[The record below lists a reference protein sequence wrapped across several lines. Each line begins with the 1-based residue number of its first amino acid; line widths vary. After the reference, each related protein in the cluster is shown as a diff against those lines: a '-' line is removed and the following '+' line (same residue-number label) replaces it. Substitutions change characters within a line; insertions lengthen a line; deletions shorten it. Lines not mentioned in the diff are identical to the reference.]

1 VTIPYRPSQAG
12 MPAVPSVPLDELPFP
27 PAPIEE
33 MLRMLGKAVKAQQLY
48 LPNNPMFRTAV
59 ETARA
64 SFTPVWQETD
74 EFALTF
80 TETEIKWLGYV
91 VANEPTKAGDSLPWT
106 FFKDGVREL
115 RITKGFEDGDLVK
128 LLEILQRVRKASPEE
143 DDLLTMLWE
152 ADFTNLT
159 YKYRDLG
166 AEGVASMDDIPSD
179 VQPASAES
187 VAAGTREGSAGAL
200 SGVVNMQEFDATLYF
215 LDEGE
220 LNYLRHEIE
229 REYAGDLRQNVL
241 AILFDIYETQSAPEV
256 RAELADIIE
265 SMMLLMLAAGDLT
278 GVAYLLSETQ
288 EVVARAPNVT
298 DEQKVRVGQ
307 LPDRLSAPE
316 PLGQLLQSLDE
327 AADLPPQ
334 AALSA
339 MISELRPVALGTIF
353 SWIGRLRNP
362 SVRALVEFA
371 AQRLAAVNTQELVRL
386 VQSKDPVIAQEAMRR
401 SAAMKST
408 AAVPAIARVLAEGT
422 TQQRQAAAQALTA
435 IGTPGAI
442 QALDRAIDDGDRD
455 VRVFAVRTM
464 GAAKY
469 RGVFSKLEA
478 AVKGKNLREADLT
491 EKMAFFEAY
500 GLMCGDGGI
509 AFLDEIL
516 NGKSIFGKRED
527 PELRACAAMALGR
540 VGSAKAREALQ
551 KASGEKDIV
560 VRNAVGRA
568 IRGEA
573 GSGPR

>member
-1 VTIPYRPSQAG
+1 
-12 MPAVPSVPLDELPFP
+12 
-27 PAPIEE
+27 
-33 MLRMLGKAVKAQQLY
+33 MLRLLGKAVKAQQLY

-59 ETARA
+59 DTARA
-64 SFTPVWQETD
+64 AFTPVWQET
-74 EFALTF
+74 EELALTF
-80 TETEIKWLGYV
+80 TETEIKWHGFV
-91 VANEPTKAGDSLPWT
+91 VAHEPTKAADSLPWT

-115 RITKGFEDGDLVK
+115 RLTKGFEDGDLAK
-128 LLEILQRVRKASPEE
+128 LLGIIQKVRKASPEE

-152 ADFTNLT
+152 ADFANLT
-159 YKYRDLG
+159 YKYREVG

-179 VQPASAES
+179 VQPADAES
-187 VAAGTREGSAGAL
+187 VAQGTREGTSSAM

-241 AILFDIYETQSAPEV
+241 AILFDIYETQSAPAV
-256 RAELADIIE
+256 RAELSDIIE

-298 DEQKVRVGQ
+298 DEQRERVGQ

-353 SWIGRLRNP
+353 NWIGKLRNP

-371 AQRLAAVNTQELVRL
+371 AQRLAADNVQELARL
-386 VQSKDPVIAQEAMRR
+386 VQSKDAVIAQEAMRR

-408 AAVPAIARVLAEGT
+408 AAVPAIARVLADGT
-422 TQQRQAAAQALTA
+422 TPQRHAAAQALA
-435 IGTPGAI
+435 SIGTPGAI
-442 QALDRAIDDGDRD
+442 QALDRAIDDEDRD
-455 VRVFAVRTM
+455 VRVFAVRTL

-469 RGVFSKLEA
+469 RGVFGRLEQI
-478 AVKGKNLREADLT
+478 VKGKKLRDADLT

-500 GLMCGDGGI
+500 GTMCGDGGI
-509 AFLDEIL
+509 AFLDELL
-516 NGKSIFGKRED
+516 NSKGMFGKRDDSEM
-527 PELRACAAMALGR
+527 RACAAMALGR

-568 IRGEA
+568 MRGEA
-573 GSGPR
+573 SSGPR

>member
-1 VTIPYRPSQAG
+1 V
-12 MPAVPSVPLDELPFP
+12 DELPFP

-33 MLRMLGKAVKAQQLY
+33 VLRLIGKAIKAQQLY
-48 LPNNPMFRTAV
+48 LPNNPVYRTAV
-59 ETARA
+59 DTARA
-64 SFTPVWQETD
+64 AFTPVWQETD
-74 EFALTF
+74 SFVLTF
-80 TETEIKWLGYV
+80 TETEIRWLGHPV
-91 VANEPTKAGDSLPWT
+91 VNEPTKAADSLPWT

-115 RITKGFEDGDLVK
+115 RFTKGFEDGELVK
-128 LLEILQRVRKASPEE
+128 LLEILQRVRKAAPEE
-143 DDLLTMLWE
+143 DDLLTILWE
-152 ADFTNLT
+152 ADFANLT

-166 AEGVASMDDIPSD
+166 LESVAPLDGVPSD
-179 VQPASAES
+179 VQPAEPDA
-187 VAAGTREGSAGAL
+187 VAQAAREGTGDAL

-241 AILFDIYETQSAPEV
+241 AILFDIYETQSAPAI
-256 RAELADIIE
+256 RAELAEIIE

-298 DEQKVRVGQ
+298 DEQRERIGR

-339 MISELRPVALGTIF
+339 MIAELRPAALGTIF
-353 SWIGRLRNP
+353 GWIGKLRNP

-371 AQRLAAVNTQELVRL
+371 AQRLAADNLPELANL
-386 VQSKDPVIAQEAMRR
+386 VQSKDTVVALEAMRR
-401 SAAMKST
+401 SAAMRST
-408 AAVPAIARVLAEGT
+408 AAVPAIARVLANGT
-422 TQQRQAAAQALTA
+422 TLLRQSAAQALAT
-435 IGTPGAI
+435 IGTPGSI
-442 QALDRAIDDGDRD
+442 QALDRAIDDEDRD
-455 VRVFAVRTM
+455 IRVFAVRTL
-464 GAAKY
+464 GHAKY
-469 RGVFSKLEA
+469 RGVFGRLEHT
-478 AVKGKNLREADLT
+478 VKGKKLRAADLT

-500 GLMCGDGGI
+500 GAMCGEGGI

-516 NGKSIFGKRED
+516 NGKGMFGKREE

-540 VGSAKAREALQ
+540 VGGKKAQDSLHKSA
-551 KASGEKDIV
+551 GEKDIV
-560 VRNAVGRA
+560 VRNAVSRA

-573 GSGPR
+573 GSAR